1 MREIDLNALTREVLT
16 LYESSLGRAVQLE
29 LAAGLPPVMGDA
41 AQLRQ
46 VIHNLLQNSQDALAD
61 TTAPRVTVATGLG
74 DGMVRLTVT
83 DNGCGVPEHV
93 IRRAF
98 EPYVTTKPKG
108 TGLGL
113 AIVKKIV
120 EEHGGTAAISNVAPR
135 GACVTLQLPGV
146 AQDTARRVAA
156 RARV

>member
-1 MREIDLNALTREVLT
+1 
-16 LYESSLGRAVQLE
+16 
-29 LAAGLPPVMGDA
+29 MGDA

-46 VIHNLLQNSQDALAD
+46 VIHNLLQNAQDALVD
-61 TTAPRVTVATGLG
+61 STEPRVMVASSHAGG
-74 DGMVRLTVT
+74 IVRLTVT

-93 IRRAF
+93 LRRAF
-98 EPYVTTKPKG
+98 EPYVTTKPRG

-120 EEHGGTAAISNVAPR
+120 EEHGGTVAIANVVPR
-135 GACVTLQLPGV
+135 GACVTIGLPAAAQGV
-146 AQDTARRVAA
+146 PRRVAA